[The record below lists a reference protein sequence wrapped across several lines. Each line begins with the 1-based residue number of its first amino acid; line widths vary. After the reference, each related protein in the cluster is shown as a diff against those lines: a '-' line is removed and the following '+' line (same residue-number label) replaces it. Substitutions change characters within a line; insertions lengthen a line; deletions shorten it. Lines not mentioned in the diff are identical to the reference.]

1 MISWDLQQ
9 VGILA
14 KPNPVSTIVFGGND
28 KQAYRKPSG

>member
-14 KPNPVSTIVFGGND
+14 KPNPVSTIVFGGKH
-28 KQAYRKPSG
+28 KQAYRKPSR